1 MRYSPEALTAFV
13 EAVDSGSFSAAA
25 RRLRKSQSTI
35 STAIANLEADLGVTL
50 FDRATRQPTLT
61 PQGEQVLSYVK
72 AILAASERLDE
83 LAVSLSGETEPRLT
97 FVLSD
102 TLHPDVLEDL
112 LVQFDRRFPHTEF
125 ECLIGEDEDVID
137 LLQKSRAQ
145 VGLIEARERYP
156 TDIGSTRLPLQTA
169 MGIYVAPDHPLAAQ
183 GKVVW
188 DELRSWRELR
198 LSTFLAS
205 ATEPAAGQVWS
216 APNYLLLLSMAVQ
229 GFGAFCPA
237 PWWRSLRRRAGWWR
251 SISPAGR
258 GRFRWICC
266 GIRKRRPGRRAA
278 GCVSICSG
286 VNVNK
291 WLILCDWPHFF

>member
-35 STAIANLEADLGVTL
+35 STAIANLEADLGVIL

-169 MGIYVAPDHPLAAQ
+169 MGIYVAHGHPLAAQ
-183 GKVVW
+183 GKVAW

-205 ATEPAAGQVWS
+205 ATEPAAGGLVGAKLPAAAQHGGAGVRLVHS
-216 APNYLLLLSMAVQ
+216 AQ
-229 GFGAFCPA
+229 
-237 PWWRSLRRRAGWWR
+237 RAGGGVCA
-251 SISPAGR
+251 AGR
-258 GRFRWICC
+258 AGGARYPRL
-266 GIRKRRPGRRAA
+266 AA
-278 GCVSICSG
+278 GNFSRSAVE
-286 VNVNK
+286 
-291 WLILCDWPHFF
+291 

>member
-1 MRYSPEALTAFV
+1 M
-13 EAVDSGSFSAAA
+13 
-25 RRLRKSQSTI
+25 
-35 STAIANLEADLGVTL
+35 
-50 FDRATRQPTLT
+50 
-61 PQGEQVLSYVK
+61 LSYVK

-169 MGIYVAPDHPLAAQ
+169 MGIYVAPGHPLAAQ
-183 GKVVW
+183 GKVAW

-198 LSTFLAS
+198 LSTFS
-205 ATEPAAGQVWS
+205 GQRHRT
-216 APNYLLLLSMAVQ
+216 
-229 GFGAFCPA
+229 C
-237 PWWRSLRRRAGWWR
+237 
-251 SISPAGR
+251 
-258 GRFRWICC
+258 
-266 GIRKRRPGRRAA
+266 RRPGLVGAKLPAAAQHGGAGVRLVHSAQRAGGGVCAA
-278 GCVSICSG
+278 GRAGGARYPRLAAGNFSRSAVE
-286 VNVNK
+286 
-291 WLILCDWPHFF
+291 

>member
-1 MRYSPEALTAFV
+1 M
-13 EAVDSGSFSAAA
+13 
-25 RRLRKSQSTI
+25 
-35 STAIANLEADLGVTL
+35 
-50 FDRATRQPTLT
+50 
-61 PQGEQVLSYVK
+61 LSYVK

-169 MGIYVAPDHPLAAQ
+169 MGIYVAPGHPLAAQ
-183 GKVVW
+183 GKVAW

-205 ATEPAAGQVWS
+205 ATEPAAGQSGRRQTTCCCS
-216 APNYLLLLSMAVQ
+216 AWRRRGSA
-229 GFGAFCPA
+229 GAFCPA
-237 PWWRSLRRRAGWWR
+237 RWWRSLRRRAGWWR

-258 GRFRWICC
+258 GQFQSICC
-266 GIRKRRPGRRAA
+266 GIRKRRRERPAA

-286 VNVNK
+286 VNVNE
-291 WLILCDWPHFF
+291 